1 MPSENN
7 DQAQQQQSQ
16 QENQQQQPQRP
27 ESRLLSDRF
36 FPLGTFIFT
45 ELRRI
50 YSHDLYAF
58 RVLEYAY
65 ICYLQKHP
73 EANTQFVEEFNQHG
87 HEAAFDFVKNIG
99 VSMEGHIKYFT
110 IKVNHTPTETR
121 ETITRISQS
130 PTYRQRDLTVDVI
143 DQNFDCDENDL
154 KQMRDYMAQINAYTG
169 SMLSVGKDEEENTVL
184 IIHIFSIE

>member
-7 DQAQQQQSQ
+7 DHAQQQAQQEGQQR
-16 QENQQQQPQRP
+16 QPQRP
-27 ESRLLSDRF
+27 ESYLLHDRF

-45 ELRRI
+45 ELQRS
-50 YSHDLYAF
+50 YSGDLYRY

-65 ICYLQKHP
+65 LCYLEKHP
-73 EANTQFVEEFNQHG
+73 EANTQFVEEFNKHG
-87 HEAAFDFVKNIG
+87 HQAAFDIVKNIG
-99 VSMEGHIKYFT
+99 ASINGHIKYFT

-130 PTYRQRDLTVDVI
+130 PTYRQRELTVDII

-154 KQMRDYMAQINAYTG
+154 KQIRDYMTQINAYTG

>member
-7 DQAQQQQSQ
+7 DHAQQQAQQEGQQR
-16 QENQQQQPQRP
+16 QPQRP
-27 ESRLLSDRF
+27 ESYLLHDRF
-36 FPLGTFIFT
+36 FPLGTFILT
-45 ELRRI
+45 ELQRS
-50 YSHDLYAF
+50 YSNDLYRY

-65 ICYLQKHP
+65 LCYLEKHP
-73 EANTQFVEEFNQHG
+73 EANTQFVEEFNKHG
-87 HEAAFDFVKNIG
+87 HQAAFDIVKNIG
-99 VSMEGHIKYFT
+99 ASINGHIKYFT

-121 ETITRISQS
+121 ETITRI
-130 PTYRQRDLTVDVI
+130 

-154 KQMRDYMAQINAYTG
+154 KQIRDYMTQINAYTG